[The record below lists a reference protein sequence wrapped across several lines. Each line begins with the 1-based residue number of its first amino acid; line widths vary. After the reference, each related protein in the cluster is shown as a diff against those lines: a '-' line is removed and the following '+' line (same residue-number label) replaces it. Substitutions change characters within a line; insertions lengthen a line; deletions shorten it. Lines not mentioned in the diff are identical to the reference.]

1 MRSTA
6 RTRSSRRSCSSCS
19 PTSRSPS
26 PRSGPSRPRNL
37 RSWSSPRTGPA
48 RCTTRS
54 SAAASTTGST
64 TPTSRRRSRS
74 CARVRRRQPMV
85 WLGRWPPSSRAF
97 APWSCTRC
105 REWRRPSTGRDL
117 SPPSAPPG
125 STPRSSTRPWAR
137 RSSTRRTWSAS
148 VSRCRPWSRGLEV
161 PETDLL
167 PRLGA
172 FARLLH
178 DAGLEAG
185 PRRLT
190 VATRALTF
198 IDLKK
203 ERDFRG
209 ALRSV
214 FVSRKDEIATFE
226 AAFDIFW
233 APPDPRASAGVMPGR
248 TRSLPLSPERA
259 KAWANALGLN
269 TSQMN
274 REQEPR
280 TVPET
285 SSGYS
290 AEELLRHKDFDA
302 MTWQETEQVRRLLE
316 QAPWRVAERR
326 TRRLRSARSGS
337 IDLRRTARHAIRSSG
352 EFVRLFRRR
361 PRLRRRPLVLVCDVS
376 GSMER
381 YSRLLMIFAHAISRR
396 EDLEAFVFSTRLTRI
411 TRLLRH
417 RDLDRALASV
427 SKGVQD
433 FSGGTRIGDALA
445 DFNRRWARRV
455 LGHGAVVI
463 IVSDGWDRGDPAQLT
478 AELVHLR
485 RSAHRLIWLNPL
497 IGSEGYEPLT
507 RGMAAALPYCDDFLA
522 AHNVQALDDLGR
534 LLSGLGRRPA
544 YK

>member
-1 MRSTA
+1 M
-6 RTRSSRRSCSSCS
+6 
-19 PTSRSPS
+19 PE
-26 PRSGPSRPRNL
+26 RP
-37 RSWSSPRTGPA
+37 
-48 RCTTRS
+48 
-54 SAAASTTGST
+54 
-64 TPTSRRRSRS
+64 
-74 CARVRRRQPMV
+74 
-85 WLGRWPPSSRAF
+85 
-97 APWSCTRC
+97 
-105 REWRRPSTGRDL
+105 
-117 SPPSAPPG
+117 
-125 STPRSSTRPWAR
+125 
-137 RSSTRRTWSAS
+137 
-148 VSRCRPWSRGLEV
+148 
-161 PETDLL
+161 DLL

-190 VATRALTF
+190 DATRALTY

-203 ERDFRG
+203 EPDFRS

-214 FVSRKDEIATFE
+214 FVSRKDDIATFE

-233 APPDPRASAGVMPGR
+233 APPDPRAAAGVLPGR
-248 TRSLPLSPERA
+248 TRALPLSPERA

-269 TSQMN
+269 SSQMN
-274 REQEPR
+274 REQDPR
-280 TVPET
+280 TVPAT

-326 TRRLRSARSGS
+326 TRRLRAARSGR
-337 IDLRRTARHAIRSSG
+337 IDLRRSARHAIRSSG
-352 EFVRLFRRR
+352 ELVRLFRRR
-361 PRLRRRPLVLVCDVS
+361 PRMRRRPLVLVCDVS

-381 YSRLLMIFAHAISRR
+381 YSRLLMIFAHAIARR
-396 EDLEAFVFSTRLTRI
+396 EDLEAFVFSTRLTRV
-411 TRLLRH
+411 TRLLRQ

-427 SKGVQD
+427 TKGVRD

-445 DFNRRWARRV
+445 DFNRHWARRV

-463 IVSDGWDRGDPAQLT
+463 IISDGWDRGDPDQLT
-478 AELVHLR
+478 AELAHLR

-497 IGSEGYEPLT
+497 LGSEGYQPLT

-534 LLSGLGRRPA
+534 LLANLDSRPTLR
-544 YK
+544 